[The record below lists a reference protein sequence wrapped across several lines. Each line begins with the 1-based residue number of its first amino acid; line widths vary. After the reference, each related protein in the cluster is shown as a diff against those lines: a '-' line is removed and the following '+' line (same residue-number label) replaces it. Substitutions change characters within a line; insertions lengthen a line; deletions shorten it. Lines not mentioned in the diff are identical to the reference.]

1 MNMESKTKRLT
12 AKEEEV
18 MGFFWTNGPMFV
30 KQIVEM
36 YDEPRPHFNT
46 ISTIVR
52 GLEEKGYLTHKT
64 YGNTYEYCAVVSEKE
79 YKRGR
84 LRSVVDKYFGN
95 SFMGAVSAFV
105 EEEDISVD
113 ELKELI
119 RKVEEG
125 K

>member
-1 MNMESKTKRLT
+1 MESKTKRLT

-119 RKVEEG
+119 RKVEE
-125 K
+125 

>member
-1 MNMESKTKRLT
+1 
-12 AKEEEV
+12 